1 MTTQPGEGTQAELTE
16 TQRRRGLMVMLV
28 DTFLMWGGF
37 FIVIP
42 LISVHYVQDLGWD
55 AALIGLVLGARQLV
69 QQGMTLMGGALADK
83 LGAKGLIAIGM
94 LIRSLSFVMMG
105 FATTFPLLLLSAVL
119 AALGGALF
127 DSPSSAAIAALTH
140 PAERSRFYS
149 INGVVGGLGMTIGPL
164 IGAMLLHINF
174 TFVAFVAAGFFLI
187 AFFVA
192 LFLLPPVRVSTGTG
206 GLMDG
211 IKLALQDRRFV
222 LFTAILMGYWFMWV
236 QITISM
242 PLIAATISGTNDAV
256 SWVYALNSGMGIV
269 LQYPVLRIA
278 ERSMS
283 SFMTLILGVLIMA
296 LGLLSIAFVGHITG
310 LLICVA
316 IYAMGR
322 LLASPSQQTVAAHLS
337 NPAVLGSYFGVSSL
351 ALALGGSMGNVA
363 GGLMYE
369 YAQRI
374 QFPMLPWLVSGGI
387 GMLCVAGLLWMR
399 QRYQGELNFEAV

>member
-1 MTTQPGEGTQAELTE
+1 MKTE
-16 TQRRRGLMVMLV
+16 AQVDASERSALSEVQRRRGLIVMLV

-55 AALIGLVLGARQLV
+55 AGSIGFVLGARQLL
-69 QQGMTLMGGALADK
+69 QQGLTLMGGALADK
-83 LGAKGLIAIGM
+83 LGVRGLIAAGM
-94 LIRSLSFVMMG
+94 LIRAMSFVMMG
-105 FATTFPLLLLSAVL
+105 FADTFTLLLLSTVL

-140 PAERSRFYS
+140 VEERGRFYS
-149 INGVVGGLGMTIGPL
+149 IQGVVGGLGMTLGPL
-164 IGAMLLHINF
+164 LGALLLHINF
-174 TFVAFVAAGFFLI
+174 SIVAFVAASFFVL

-192 LFLLPPVRVSTGTG
+192 LLLLPPVRVSTGDG
-206 GLMDG
+206 GLLDG
-211 IKLALQDRRFV
+211 IKLALHDQRFV
-222 LFTAILMGYWFMWV
+222 LYTIIMMGYWFMWV

-242 PLIAATISGTNDAV
+242 PLMARAISGTNDAV

-278 ERSMS
+278 ERYISVS
-283 SFMTLILGVLIMA
+283 ATLIMGVIIMA
-296 LGLLSIAFVGHITG
+296 LGLLSIAFVSTISLMLVSVT
-310 LLICVA
+310 VYA
-316 IYAMGR
+316 IGR
-322 LLASPSQQTVAAHLS
+322 LLASPSQQTVAANLS

-351 ALALGGSMGNVA
+351 ALAIGGSLGNVT

-369 YAQRI
+369 YGQRM
-374 QFPMLPWLVSGGI
+374 QLPALPWLVSGSI

-399 QRYQGELNFEAV
+399 TRYNGQF